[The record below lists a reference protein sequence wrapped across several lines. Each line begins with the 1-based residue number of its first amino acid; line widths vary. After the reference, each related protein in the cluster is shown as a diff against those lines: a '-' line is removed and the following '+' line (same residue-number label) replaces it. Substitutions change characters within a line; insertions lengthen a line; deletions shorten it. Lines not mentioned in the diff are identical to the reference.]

1 MTEVKTH
8 ESWCPHGDGYTDLE
22 CECGHNEPEA
32 RMARIEEKVDAL
44 DAKLT
49 SVLASV
55 DEIVS
60 QAKPALEQV
69 MNSPILAMLTGGKKN
84 GR

>member
-1 MTEVKTH
+1 MVGGDKVSEWPTVVIDTEDET
-8 ESWCPHGDGYTDLE
+8 DGRLT
-22 CECGHNEPEA
+22 
-32 RMARIEEKVDAL
+32 RIEEKVDAL

-49 SVLASV
+49 AVLASV
-55 DEIVS
+55 NEIVD

-69 MNSPILAMLTGGKKN
+69 MNSPILAMLTGTGGKKN